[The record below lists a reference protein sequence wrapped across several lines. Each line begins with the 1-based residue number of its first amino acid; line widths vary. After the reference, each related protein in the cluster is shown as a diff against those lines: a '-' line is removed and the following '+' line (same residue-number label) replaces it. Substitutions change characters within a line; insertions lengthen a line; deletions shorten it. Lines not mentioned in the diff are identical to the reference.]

1 LAKIHWRNLI
11 FQKYG
16 ILNQY
21 KIILYPYKISKMFL
35 NWCIT
40 FLNPFICRH
49 FPIEVCFR
57 VENESGNLKA
67 KARFSLQW
75 CWSLF
80 IQVIAQEIVQ
90 NFKWKIVSY
99 WRLKASFGFSIL
111 EEDRVL
117 QESKSVTIE
126 LFVIISLTLVYQT
139 IEIFLESRI
148 GFVIQR
154 GLVAQ
159 LVVRLPSI
167 QV

>member
-1 LAKIHWRNLI
+1 
-11 FQKYG
+11 
-16 ILNQY
+16 
-21 KIILYPYKISKMFL
+21 
-35 NWCIT
+35 
-40 FLNPFICRH
+40 
-49 FPIEVCFR
+49 
-57 VENESGNLKA
+57 
-67 KARFSLQW
+67 
-75 CWSLF
+75 
-80 IQVIAQEIVQ
+80 
-90 NFKWKIVSY
+90 
-99 WRLKASFGFSIL
+99 L

-159 LVVRLPSI
+159 LVARLPSI